1 VNNFLTRTITGALFA
16 LVLCAAILIHPIAF
30 MALFGIIGI
39 IGMNEFYR
47 LFSHAEYKPNVLAGS
62 LAGLVFYLLLCGYLA
77 NLYPVSLILLII
89 PFISAV
95 FIAELY
101 TKHAKPFQN
110 IAITL
115 LGVIYVVVP
124 FSLLVITGFTQSGL
138 SNYNPTIILGFF
150 FLLWTS
156 DTGAYLVGISFGKHR
171 LFPRISPKK
180 SWEGF
185 FGGLV
190 FTLIV
195 SWVISKYFTVISLT
209 DWVIIALIIGIF
221 GVLGDLIESL
231 LKRSFD
237 TKDSGNILPG
247 HGGILDRFD
256 SVIFSAPLVF
266 LYFQFKLVLP
276 LIFNKI

>member
-1 VNNFLTRTITGALFA
+1 
-16 LVLCAAILIHPIAF
+16 
-30 MALFGIIGI
+30 
-39 IGMNEFYR
+39 
-47 LFSHAEYKPNVLAGS
+47 
-62 LAGLVFYLLLCGYLA
+62 
-77 NLYPVSLILLII
+77 
-89 PFISAV
+89 
-95 FIAELY
+95 
-101 TKHAKPFQN
+101 
-110 IAITL
+110 
-115 LGVIYVVVP
+115 VIYVVVP

-156 DTGAYLVGISFGKHR
+156 DTGAYLVGISLGKHR

-266 LYFQFKLVLP
+266 LYFQFKLVFP